1 MAFERIT
8 DRKMKEA
15 VGIIKAGGLVIYP
28 TETLYGLAADPF
40 NRIAVLKVFAAK
52 KRPFDK
58 PLSVAVS
65 NLEEADMLVFVNGT
79 ARKLA
84 GAFLPGPLTM
94 ILKKK
99 ARLPQELTAGSEKLG
114 IRIPDHPIALQ
125 LIELAGPITATSANT
140 SGQPPPRTAYEAK
153 KQIGGSADFILDNGK
168 CKFGQPSTVIDLSN
182 EGEFRIL
189 REGAISQQQIEEALK
204 LTD

>member
-8 DRKMKEA
+8 DTKMKEA

-52 KRPFDK
+52 KRAFDK

-65 NLEEADMLVFVNGT
+65 SLEEADMLVFVNGT

-94 ILKKK
+94 VLKKK

-114 IRIPDHPIALQ
+114 ISKSSCHIGMFDVSTCEDVEMHSLNKQ
-125 LIELAGPITATSANT
+125 EELSPPKKE
-140 SGQPPPRTAYEAK
+140 QPFTKE
-153 KQIGGSADFILDNGK
+153 IL
-168 CKFGQPSTVIDLSN
+168 
-182 EGEFRIL
+182 FRKM
-189 REGAISQQQIEEALK
+189 RERL
-204 LTD
+204 